1 VDAVVYIIQETK
13 GGRVIQITP
22 SARVVKQVLTPG
34 LRAEM
39 WVGGQKKA
47 TYYARTRDQV
57 GSAADR
63 PPIDFKA
70 LMTVEGL
77 KHRLTTQ
84 QYKTLK
90 GQVMAGNPAAAMKG
104 IDKLLRKEVPR

>member
-1 VDAVVYIIQETK
+1 MDAVVYIIQKTK
-13 GGRVIQITP
+13 GGRVIQITS
-22 SARVVKQVLTPG
+22 SARVAREALTTG

-47 TYYARTRDQV
+47 TYYTRNREQI

-70 LMTVEGL
+70 LMTVEGF

-90 GQVMAGNPAAAMKG
+90 GQVMAGNPVAAMKG
-104 IDKLLRKEVPR
+104 IDKLLGKEVPR